1 MNSGDE
7 KTRKSVVL
15 LSGGLDSAVNLA
27 EAAVHT
33 EPALALTFDY
43 NQRAAPRE
51 LEAAAVLAERY
62 GVRHLVI
69 ELHWFAELLPPAMG
83 EGGEPASAGT
93 SDEAVW
99 VPNRNGV
106 FVAVGAAHAEALGA
120 PLLVAGFNAEEAVAF
135 PDNSPEYVDAANRA
149 LEYSTKGTVE
159 LFSFTAEMTKVDIV
173 RRAVE
178 LGVPLGEIYSCYEG
192 RERMCGVCPSCRRTA
207 AAMARAGVLDKYGNL
222 FEIVSEGIQ

>member
-1 MNSGDE
+1 MNNSGE
-7 KTRKSVVL
+7 KTRKSVIL

-27 EAAVHT
+27 EADART
-33 EPALALTFDY
+33 EPTLALTFDY
-43 NQRAAPRE
+43 GQRAAPRE
-51 LEAAAVLAERY
+51 LEAAATLARRY
-62 GVRHLVI
+62 GVRHRVI
-69 ELHWFAELLPPAMG
+69 ELPWFADLLPPAMRKD
-83 EGGEPASAGT
+83 GEPAGAAT
-93 SDEAVW
+93 TDEAVW

-135 PDNSPEYVDAANRA
+135 PDNSPAYVDAANRA

-159 LFSFTAEMTKVDIV
+159 LFSFTAEMTKADIV

-178 LGVPLGEIYSCYEG
+178 LDVPLGEIYSCYEG

-207 AAMARAGVLDKYGNL
+207 AAMAGAGVLDEYRSQ
-222 FEIVSEGIQ
+222 FETIPDDVR

>member
-1 MNSGDE
+1 MNSGEE
-7 KTRKSVVL
+7 KARKSVVL

-27 EAAVHT
+27 ESTIRT
-33 EPALALTFDY
+33 EPVLALTFDY
-43 NQRAAPRE
+43 GQRAAPRE
-51 LEAAAVLAERY
+51 LEAAATLAERY
-62 GVRHLVI
+62 SVRHKVI
-69 ELHWFAELLPPAMG
+69 EMPWFAGLLPPVIRKD
-83 EGGEPASAGT
+83 GEPADAGT

-120 PLLVAGFNAEEAVAF
+120 PLLVAGFNAEEAFAF

-178 LGVPLGEIYSCYEG
+178 LGVPLEEIYSCYEG

-207 AAMARAGVLDKYGNL
+207 AAMAAAGVLDEYGSL
-222 FEIVSEGIQ
+222 FEAIPEGIR